1 MSKHITRYAVAA
13 VLFAG
18 CYQDDASV
26 TGALAVRPQ
35 ITVRLTDAPFPYDS
49 LHSVKIYVVRIE
61 ANTTDT
67 SGGGQW
73 TVITEPRKTFDLLAL
88 QQGATAIL
96 GQGEMPAGQYRAVRM
111 TIDTSLSSIT
121 WNDAARFGAWLYG
134 ILVNRC
140 RTTGAR
146 AAKRGRV
153 FVRDEAALNGVAH
166 ASAAEQTEGEDVV
179 RWALARLTTE
189 YREAFLL
196 KHVEDLEYEEMAR
209 LTGASVSALKMRVK
223 RAREQLQAILRE
235 AEHV

>member
-1 MSKHITRYAVAA
+1 MGIRSVGTSDVEAVRRVLGGDTEAYATLVARYRDRLARYAVHM
-13 VLFAG
+13 LG
-18 CYQDDASV
+18 NREDA
-26 TGALAVRPQ
+26 
-35 ITVRLTDAPFPYDS
+35 
-49 LHSVKIYVVRIE
+49 E
-61 ANTTDT
+61 
-67 SGGGQW
+67 
-73 TVITEPRKTFDLLAL
+73 EAL
-88 QQGATAIL
+88 QDAFVRA
-96 GQGEMPAGQYRAVRM
+96 YR
-111 TIDTSLSSIT
+111 SLERCD
-121 WNDAARFGAWLYG
+121 DAARFGAWLYG

-179 RWALARLTTE
+179 HWALERLTPE

-209 LTGASVSALKMRVK
+209 LTGAGVSALKMRVK

-235 AEHV
+235 AERV